1 MALDPVTL
9 SAILGGVSGI
19 IKPKE
24 EPKQDNTMLYVLLGF
39 FAVIIVG
46 LILFVTLKK

>member
-9 SAILGGVSGI
+9 TSIIGAVGGIV
-19 IKPKE
+19 KPKE
-24 EPKQDNTMLYVLLGF
+24 EQKQDNTMLYVLLGF

-46 LILFVTLKK
+46 LILFVALKK